1 MEKTTMTRIERIWLT
16 PEARDR
22 LQAELTALLTPHTS
36 SAPAEPPTNSGDS
49 DTAAN
54 THTRAARIRQLQELL
69 ANATVG
75 QDPPDDGIAEP
86 GMVLTIRYD
95 DTADEETFLLGLRA
109 AEHPNLDSNGDN
121 LEVYSPTSPLGM
133 ALTGARPGDQRSYQ
147 IPNGTTVHVTLL
159 NAVPY
164 TRHRVQHTIYTG

>member
-1 MEKTTMTRIERIWLT
+1 MTGSIWLT

-22 LQAELTALLTPHTS
+22 LQTELTALLTPDTS
-36 SAPAEPPTNSGDS
+36 NAPEEPS
-49 DTAAN
+49 D

-69 ANATVG
+69 ANATAG

-109 AEHPNLDSNGDN
+109 AEHLDSAG
-121 LEVYSPTSPLGM
+121 LEVFSPTSPLGV
-133 ALTGARPGDQRSYQ
+133 ALTGARPGDRRSYQ
-147 IPNGTTVHVTLL
+147 VPNGTTVHVTLL

-164 TRHRVQHTIYTG
+164 SQHRIHTA

>member
-1 MEKTTMTRIERIWLT
+1 MMTSTERIWLT

-22 LQAELTALLTPHTS
+22 LQTELTSLLTSP
-36 SAPAEPPTNSGDS
+36 PADPSTDNGAEN
-49 DTAAN
+49 A
-54 THTRAARIRQLQELL
+54 HTRATRIRQLRELL
-69 ANATVG
+69 AHAAG

-109 AEHPNLDSNGDN
+109 AEHPEPGRDD
-121 LEVYSPTSPLGM
+121 LEVYSPTSPLGR

-147 IPNGTTVHVTLL
+147 VPNGTTVHVTLL
-159 NAVPY
+159 RAVPY
-164 TRHRVQHTIYTG
+164 SRHRVHHVPGPHTG